1 MEKKPKITP
10 IGQDYEYKEDG
21 TLYAVEYKQDKS
33 GNAYLGKTT
42 KGIVNSWAN
51 SFTAVTPTMA
61 FAVDTSALSYYS
73 TDSFDKDI
81 AAHVSANNRYTLDN
95 SIAKEELKEALLQ
108 ALNESNMSVDMRRQA
123 DKKEQTIVQVGNRT
137 ITDAVTTQQRA
148 NGYVF
153 AR

>member
-1 MEKKPKITP
+1 
-10 IGQDYEYKEDG
+10 
-21 TLYAVEYKQDKS
+21 
-33 GNAYLGKTT
+33 
-42 KGIVNSWAN
+42 
-51 SFTAVTPTMA
+51 MA

-81 AAHVSANNRYTLDN
+81 AAHVSANNKYTLDN
-95 SIAKEELKEALLQ
+95 SIAKEDLKEALLQ

-137 ITDAVTTQQRA
+137 INDAVVTQQRA

-153 AR
+153 VK